1 MSISNQF
8 EQGIE
13 AELKIAHRSIDSLTI
28 SIDIKNKMSKPVYLI
43 CPVDVLIYDD
53 FIPVKANYGSSK
65 ADMKARIKNQT
76 IDKQGDVADKI
87 KLVIPVTRNRFQH
100 DSRGNVID
108 VFKNLTILQ
117 EVFCNKKIK
126 QTTPLPSIES
136 MNFYCNYPDAHL
148 H

>member
-100 DSRGNVID
+100 DSR
-108 VFKNLTILQ
+108 
-117 EVFCNKKIK
+117 
-126 QTTPLPSIES
+126 
-136 MNFYCNYPDAHL
+136 
-148 H
+148 